1 MKNLIFLFCVLF
13 SVNAFSQ
20 ANILN
25 ASTPSEIGIK
35 NFDQKQSDSD
45 SFLEFDYIDERDILW
60 SKIVYEKIDL
70 NEKLNFPLLFPV
82 NDETYEKN
90 RKSLW
95 RILREYIFEKTLSE
109 NGVGYGANSEVKD
122 TLLIYDQQ
130 FRNFTRL
137 DDGDRLRSIR
147 EELPDDQK
155 NNLVLVD
162 EVGKEDINGDG
173 AIDDSDIGYLPSFHI
188 IGYNLKGV
196 WYFDKKYGEL
206 KYRLI
211 AIQPVGY
218 QSFEYLDA
226 EEGSPLKKPASFF
239 WIWYK
244 DIREQLHK
252 HYVFSDKNNSKRIT
266 FDQLLISR
274 RFHTYLYRVDNIMDD
289 RELSETPYINE
300 NPYLRITQSQ
310 RLKEIIRNFEH
321 DMWSN

>member
-95 RILREYIFEKTLSE
+95 RILKENIINKRITELYFDRNDNFKDKMSYNDVMEVVSFTELI
-109 NGVGYGANSEVKD
+109 NGVP
-122 TLLIYDQQ
+122 TPP
-130 FRNFTRL
+130 
-137 DDGDRLRSIR
+137 
-147 EELPDDQK
+147 EELK
-155 NNLVLVD
+155 SI
-162 EVGKEDINGDG
+162 DIT
-173 AIDDSDIGYLPSFHI
+173 AYRI
-188 IGYNLKGV
+188 KGML
-196 WYFDKKYGEL
+196 YFDKIQGEM
-206 KYRLI
+206 KYRLLGLM
-211 AIQPVGY
+211 PVGKN
-218 QSFEYLDA
+218 
-226 EEGSPLKKPASFF
+226 LKDDDGKNNTDLF
-239 WIWYK
+239 WIWYPSLRK
-244 DIREQLHK
+244 ILHQEM
-252 HYVFSDKNNSKRIT
+252 VFNEKNNANRIS

-274 RFHTYLYRVDNIMDD
+274 RFSSYIYKEDNLYGD
-289 RELSETPYINE
+289 RPISSYKDKGLQSILE
-300 NPYLRITQSQ
+300 SQ
-310 RLKEIIRNFEH
+310 RIKKEILDFEQ
-321 DMWSN
+321 DMWNR

>member
-95 RILREYIFEKTLSE
+95 RILKENIINKRITELYFDRNDNFIDKMSYNDVMEVVSFTELI
-109 NGVGYGANSEVKD
+109 NGVP
-122 TLLIYDQQ
+122 TPP
-130 FRNFTRL
+130 
-137 DDGDRLRSIR
+137 
-147 EELPDDQK
+147 EELK
-155 NNLVLVD
+155 SI
-162 EVGKEDINGDG
+162 DIT
-173 AIDDSDIGYLPSFHI
+173 AYRI
-188 IGYNLKGV
+188 KGM
-196 WYFDKKYGEL
+196 WFFDKRQGEM
-206 KYRLI
+206 KYRLLGLM
-211 AIQPVGY
+211 PVGKN
-218 QSFEYLDA
+218 
-226 EEGSPLKKPASFF
+226 LKDDDGKNNTDLF
-239 WIWYK
+239 WIWYPSLRK
-244 DIREQLHK
+244 ILHQEM
-252 HYVFSDKNNSKRIT
+252 VFNEKNNANRIS

-274 RFHTYLYRVDNIMDD
+274 RFSSYIYKEDNLYGD
-289 RELSETPYINE
+289 RPISSYKDKGLQSILE
-300 NPYLRITQSQ
+300 SQ
-310 RLKEIIRNFEH
+310 RIKKEILDFEQ
-321 DMWSN
+321 DMWNR